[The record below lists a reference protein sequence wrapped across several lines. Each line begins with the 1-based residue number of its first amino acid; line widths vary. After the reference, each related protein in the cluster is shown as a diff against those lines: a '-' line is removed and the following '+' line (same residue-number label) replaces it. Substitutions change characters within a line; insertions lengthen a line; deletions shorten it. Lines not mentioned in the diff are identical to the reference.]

1 MSFQPSLRR
10 RGIRGQSSRQ
20 GMPAPWMAAM
30 CSKFLSINVNG
41 NSCTASATANTPGAW
56 VQYLANNAVASTDT
70 IHCIHFQAIGNNQA
84 VGADNSMLLDIGIG
98 AAGSETVIASNIA
111 VGGAANSAGI
121 GPFFCLPIRIPGAT
135 RVALRV
141 RAATGSRVLTVQ
153 VIAFTGA
160 PALRSFSG
168 RLPTTVDTL
177 GTSTATSAGT
187 AMSGAS
193 GSWTQIT
200 GATTVDYQALIVLA
214 SGPGSITGAP
224 ATEFRLDL
232 GLGDAG
238 SEQDVAFAYAFYTA
252 NGFIANRFPLSLS
265 SIYGGFV
272 PAGTRIAVRHNLA
285 ANPERVCACVI
296 GVPYA

>member
-1 MSFQPSLRR
+1 
-10 RGIRGQSSRQ
+10 
-20 GMPAPWMAAM
+20 M

-56 VQYLANNAVASTDT
+56 VQYLTNNAVASTDT

-84 VGADNSMLLDIGIG
+84 AGADNSMLLDVGIG

-111 VGGAANSAGI
+111 VGGAANSNGI
-121 GPFFCLPIRIPGAT
+121 GPFFYLPIRIPGAT

-160 PALRSFSG
+160 PALSLFSD
-168 RLPTTVDTL
+168 RLPATVDTL
-177 GTSTATSAGT
+177 GTSTETSAGT

-214 SGPGSITGAP
+214 SGPASITGAT

-232 GLGDAG
+232 GLGADG
-238 SEQDVAFAYAFYTA
+238 SEQDVAFTYAFYTA
-252 NGFIANRFPLSLS
+252 NGFIANRSPLVLS

-296 GVPYA
+296 GVPYV